1 MIEIDEEKCSG
12 CNLCY
17 TVCMG
22 GPIFKGPEIR
32 YENGAMCIECGH
44 CYAICPENAVTMKG
58 FEGMDT
64 HELGEKPAVDG
75 KAMMALL
82 RGRRSGRMYRPEP
95 VSREHV
101 MELIEAASLAP
112 SAHNSHPVKAYV
124 YYNRETIDEV
134 RNRTIRYYRRLL
146 RLFNVP
152 GFPAMWRMMGQD
164 PEELEILKHAFQ
176 ELWASGKQD
185 DMLYFDSRTLLVFTA
200 PRYNALALGD
210 AWIAAQNA
218 VDYAEAIEVS
228 TCYNGYLIM
237 AANQNPRVKSALGIP
252 RGEKVAAALT
262 LGYPKRR
269 FAREAPRGMME
280 VTWS

>member
-1 MIEIDEEKCSG
+1 
-12 CNLCY
+12 
-17 TVCMG
+17 
-22 GPIFKGPEIR
+22 
-32 YENGAMCIECGH
+32 
-44 CYAICPENAVTMKG
+44 
-58 FEGMDT
+58 
-64 HELGEKPAVDG
+64 
-75 KAMMALL
+75 
-82 RGRRSGRMYRPEP
+82 
-95 VSREHV
+95 
-101 MELIEAASLAP
+101 
-112 SAHNSHPVKAYV
+112 
-124 YYNRETIDEV
+124 
-134 RNRTIRYYRRLL
+134 
-146 RLFNVP
+146 
-152 GFPAMWRMMGQD
+152 MWRMMGQD